1 MLSWLYIIARS
12 RAARTLAALGAFLV
26 WLGLTKRKARQ
37 DGAQAAEQAIR
48 DKAAAKK
55 EKANER
61 MDGADLGIG
70 ASDADRVKR
79 LHDFSGG
86 GGGRA
91 KRP

>member
-1 MLSWLYIIARS
+1 MTWLYIIARS
-12 RAARTLAALGAFLV
+12 RLGWALAGIAAALV
-26 WLGLTKRKARQ
+26 WLGLRDRKQRQ
-37 DGAQAAEQAIR
+37 EGAQAAEQAIR

-79 LHDFSGG
+79 LHDFAGSGSGG
-86 GGGRA
+86 A